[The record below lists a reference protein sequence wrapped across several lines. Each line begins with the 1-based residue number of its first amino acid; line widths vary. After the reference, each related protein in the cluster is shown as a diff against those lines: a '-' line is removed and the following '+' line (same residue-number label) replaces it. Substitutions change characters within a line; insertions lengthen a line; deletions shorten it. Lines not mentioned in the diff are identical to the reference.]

1 MPAGAAWAM
10 RPAATEVREEQERYR
25 AARDLGRRAE
35 DEAARYLAE
44 RGMRLVARS
53 FRARGGEIDL
63 VVEDGETLV
72 FVEVKA
78 RASLSWGRPSEAVG
92 PVKRARMVT
101 AARLFLMRRG
111 ARPEPPCRFDVVE
124 VLARPGEPFRF
135 RHLENAFGIDG

>member
-1 MPAGAAWAM
+1 M

-92 PVKRARMVT
+92 PVKRARMER
-101 AARLFLMRRG
+101 AARLFLARRAG
-111 ARPEPPCRFDVVE
+111 RPEPPCRFDVVE
-124 VLARPGEPFRF
+124 VLARPGEPLRI
-135 RHLENAFGIDG
+135 RHLPDAFGIDG

>member
-1 MPAGAAWAM
+1 M
-10 RPAATEVREEQERYR
+10 PAATAVREDGERYR

-35 DEAARYLAE
+35 DEAARYLE
-44 RGMRLVARS
+44 GRGLRLVARS

-63 VVEDGETLV
+63 IAQDGATLV

-124 VLARPGEPFRF
+124 VLARPGEPLRI
-135 RHLENAFGIDG
+135 RHLANAFGVDG